1 MADQDNDK
9 ALALIMGAKRAEDV
23 VPICMRADLEA
34 EVTELERQIVQLQT
48 QAQVEATSLAG
59 PQRPPELLELA
70 RQQEALREQMREA
83 TIPFRLRALPPRRW
97 TELLAKFPPRKG
109 NKNDERNGV
118 NVDEHAEVMVRECL
132 VFPKLSDSQWMHLLT
147 DALSDGSWN
156 KLVQAAWNVNQRDAD
171 VPFSLAGWQ
180 ILRNSGTGLKPPSPS
195 ASPFGDLTGGSPSSS
210 PSTSTTTAA
219 G

>member
-1 MADQDNDK
+1 MDEANEK
-9 ALALIMGAKRAEDV
+9 AVALIMGAKRAEDV
-23 VPICMRADLEA
+23 VPVCMRADLEA
-34 EVTELERQIVQLQT
+34 EITELERRIVQLQT
-48 QAQVEATSLAG
+48 ESQVEASSLAG
-59 PQRPPELLELA
+59 AQRPPELLELA
-70 RQQEALREQMREA
+70 RRQESLQAEMREA
-83 TIPFRLRALPPRRW
+83 TVPFRLRALPPRRW

-132 VFPKLSDSQWMHLLT
+132 VFPRLSDAQWMHLLT

-156 KLVQAAWNVNQRDAD
+156 KLVQAAWAVNQRDSD

-180 ILRNSGTGLKPPSPS
+180 ILRTSGTGSKPPNGS
-195 ASPFGDLTGGSPSSS
+195 ASPFGDLTGGSPLLS
-210 PSTSTTTAA
+210 PSTSTTTPA